1 MFQVFFSTVF
11 FLFPWGE
18 GNAFNKQDI
27 GLTELQITIFF
38 EKSTEKN
45 IKSLV

>member
-1 MFQVFFSTVF
+1 VFQGFFSTVV
-11 FLFPWGE
+11 FLLPWGE
-18 GNAFNKQDI
+18 ENVFNKQDI

-45 IKSLV
+45 Y